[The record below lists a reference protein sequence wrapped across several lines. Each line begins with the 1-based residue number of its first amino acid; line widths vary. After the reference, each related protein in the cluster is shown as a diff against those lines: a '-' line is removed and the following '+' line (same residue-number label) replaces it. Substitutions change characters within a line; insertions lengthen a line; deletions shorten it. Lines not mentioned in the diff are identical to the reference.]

1 MTYVKTITKVEKIN
15 GGEVKVQRLLSD
27 YTLFFD
33 EEGNVRSG
41 FKTAEDLYAVV
52 IPSFCKQLHMM
63 TKVCNHEYYNALI
76 STAQNFC
83 RDVYNTSV
91 ATGVWVDTLDGYIHG
106 VLLTKEDEEVLWT
119 LTGEGIPHKHLLGI
133 TKYKYGRKL
142 TLHRESKMS
151 KKLWA
156 VTDWLLYK

>member
-1 MTYVKTITKVEKIN
+1 MAYVKKVEKIEKIY

-41 FKTAEDLYAVV
+41 FKTAEDLYAV
-52 IPSFCKQLHMM
+52 ITPDFCKQLHMI
-63 TKVCNHEYYNALI
+63 TKVCNQEYYNALI
-76 STAQNFC
+76 STAQDFC
-83 RDVYNTSV
+83 SDVYNTSV

-106 VLLTKEDEEVLWT
+106 VLLTNDDREVLWS
-119 LTGEGIPHKHLLGI
+119 LTEEGVPRKHLLGI
-133 TKYKYGRKL
+133 ANYKYGRRL
-142 TLHRESKMS
+142 TLKRDSKMS
-151 KKLWA
+151 KKLWS